1 MMKFIV
7 RDDDLNYFSRPE
19 DIEGWYRPIFEM
31 DIPVAFSTIPFVVPG
46 SPHLYHGQQP
56 EMKPYAFGQ
65 NKELSEYLRRN
76 PLIEVTQHGYSHEP
90 GGTGFEYRRGED
102 MEAQTLEGR
111 KELERAAGK
120 SVTVFVPPHDAIDN
134 KGIVAVEKAGMN
146 IVRGTG
152 SKNFILRSA
161 YIPAWARMASH
172 RVRFPNKA
180 TMPAYPFVVD
190 FGKHKEAYAVRL
202 NDDNLEF
209 LLRSLRYTARRRG
222 NFIVT
227 NHIFTN
233 NEGRMK
239 NLGVLIE
246 EARSLGFSFAKPSEL
261 FSNEKD

>member
-7 RDDDLNYFSRPE
+7 RDDDLNYFSQLE
-19 DIEGWYRPIFEM
+19 DIERWYRPIFEM

-46 SPHLYHGQQP
+46 SPYLYHGQQP
-56 EMKPYAFGQ
+56 EMKPYPFGK
-65 NKELSEYLRRN
+65 NGELSEYVRHN

-90 GGTGFEYRRGED
+90 GGIGFEYRRGGD
-102 MEAQTLEGR
+102 MVEQTRLG
-111 KELERAAGK
+111 KQELEQAVGK
-120 SVTVFVPPHDAIDN
+120 PVTVFVPPHDAIDN
-134 KGIVAVEKAGMN
+134 RGILAVEAAGMN

-152 SKNFILRSA
+152 SKNIMLRPA
-161 YIPAWARMASH
+161 YIAPWMRMALH

-180 TMPAYPFVVD
+180 IMPAYPFVVD
-190 FGKHKEAYAVRL
+190 FGNHKEAYAVRL

-209 LLRSLRYTARRRG
+209 LLRALRYTAKCGG

-239 NLGVLIE
+239 NLNTLIE

-261 FSNEKD
+261 FSDEKD